1 MTEQLHPLDWLV
13 IGTYVLI
20 IIILGLSRSK
30 QNRSSPEQFIL
41 AGRKLSLPAFVATLV
56 ATWYGGILGIGENIY
71 LYGIQTWFIFGL
83 PYYLFAIL
91 FSLFLVDKIRSKKTV
106 SIPDH
111 FRNHYDEK
119 TGILSAVLILI
130 LASPAPY
137 ILSLGILIN
146 FLAGIPLSWALLAA
160 AGVSLSYTWF
170 GGFNSVVK
178 TDLVQFF
185 LMFAGFG
192 LLLYFSWIKIGP
204 PSVAFANLPETHFNP
219 LGGQGTGYVMVWF
232 FIALWTFID
241 PGFHQR
247 TSAAN
252 SSKTARNGILIAVAF
267 WFIFDMMTLMTGL
280 YAKSLITTSEPMFAF
295 VLLAQSGILPPAIL
309 GVFLSGL
316 LATLMS
322 TVDSLGFISAMTFG
336 RDILWRIKSP
346 EAQHPEPK
354 NQGATH
360 YTQSGLVVVGFL
372 AVLLAFSIPS
382 VIKLWFTI
390 GTIIIPGLL
399 VPFLITFTSI
409 QIQSRFTSFYLI
421 LPPAASAIWL
431 VGGSISSHSIFT
443 LEAFYPG
450 VFLSIILTIIF
461 RESTQ

>member
-1 MTEQLHPLDWLV
+1 MTEQLHLLDWLV
-13 IGTYVLI
+13 IGVYVSI
-20 IIILGLSRSK
+20 IIILGFSRSK

-83 PYYLFAIL
+83 PYYLFAII

-111 FRNHYDEK
+111 FRNHYDAN
-119 TGILSAVLILI
+119 TGIISAVLILI

-137 ILSLGILIN
+137 ILSLGVLMN
-146 FLAGIPLSWALLAA
+146 FLTGIPISWALLLA

-170 GGFNSVVK
+170 GGFNAVVK
-178 TDLVQFF
+178 TDLVQFC
-185 LMFAGFG
+185 LMFVGFG
-192 LLLYFSWIKIGP
+192 LLLFFSWIKIGP
-204 PSVAFANLPETHFNP
+204 PNIAFNNLPETHFNP

-252 SSKTARNGILIAVAF
+252 SSKTARNGILIAVVF
-267 WFIFDMMTLMTGL
+267 WFLFDMTTLMTGL
-280 YAKSLITTSEPMFAF
+280 YARSVITTSEPMFAF
-295 VLLAQSGILPPAIL
+295 VLLAQNDILPPIIL
-309 GVFLSGL
+309 GVFISGI

-322 TVDSLGFISAMTFG
+322 SIDSLGFISAMTFG

-346 EAQHPEPK
+346 EGQLPPLQ
-354 NQGATH
+354 NQSAVH
-360 YTQSGLVVVGFL
+360 FTQSGLVVVGFL

-409 QIQSRFTSFYLI
+409 KIQPRFTSFFII
-421 LPPAASAIWL
+421 LPPFISAIWL
-431 VGGSISSHSIFT
+431 MLATFSSHPVFT

-461 RESTQ
+461 RESK